1 MFQIPFC
8 LVVTVSL
15 CRVSTH
21 LSFQQPSVCLFL
33 HHPHKDIIHPSI
45 FPLLHPS
52 SHLSFHLHILFVLY
66 VHGFFVYIYL
76 HALWEVSNETW
87 SALQKSYSSIQFKL
101 LQLLNNIVTNT
112 FVQFFF
118 FLLNGQFPKW
128 TPLPPWCPSGCG
140 SLTFPKLCGTHFIS
154 LLGWFFPSAS
164 PNRLNKCE

>member
-1 MFQIPFC
+1 MNDWPIIQQTDWLAASFIHLTSKKMFQIPFC

-21 LSFQQPSVCLFL
+21 LSFQLPSVCLFL

-87 SALQKSYSSIQFKL
+87 SALQKSYSSIHFKL

-118 FLLNGQFPKW
+118 SSKRTIPKMNPVTSMVSLGLWLFDFP
-128 TPLPPWCPSGCG
+128 
-140 SLTFPKLCGTHFIS
+140 
-154 LLGWFFPSAS
+154 
-164 PNRLNKCE
+164 